1 MAQSSC
7 RLRQMN
13 CVASSLSLACRR
25 MAICVASGESPPPPQ
40 LASRGMVAGR
50 VSVTQANIFE
60 FIISTFH
67 GQQ

>member
-13 CVASSLSLACRR
+13 CAASSLSLACRR
-25 MAICVASGESPPPPQ
+25 MAICVTSGESPPPQ
-40 LASRGMVAGR
+40 LPSRGMVAGR
-50 VSVTQANIFE
+50 VSVTQANIFS
-60 FIISTFH
+60 FLISTLH

>member
-13 CVASSLSLACRR
+13 CAASSLSLACRR
-25 MAICVASGESPPPPQ
+25 MAICVASGESPPQ
-40 LASRGMVAGR
+40 LPSRGMVAGR
-50 VSVTQANIFE
+50 VSVTQANIFS
-60 FIISTFH
+60 FLISTLH

>member
-13 CVASSLSLACRR
+13 CAASSLSLACRR
-25 MAICVASGESPPPPQ
+25 MAICVASGESPPPQ

-50 VSVTQANIFE
+50 VSVTQANIFS
-60 FIISTFH
+60 FLISTFH

>member
-13 CVASSLSLACRR
+13 CAASSLSLACRR
-25 MAICVASGESPPPPQ
+25 MAICVTSGESPPPQ

-50 VSVTQANIFE
+50 VSVTQANIF
-60 FIISTFH
+60 
-67 GQQ
+67 